1 MRAGTTLRRRLV
13 HLLAWPLLA
22 VLVASAVYDY
32 VQALQRT
39 QDDQD
44 RALARVAIA
53 LASRLDVD
61 ADDGLE
67 DDFGLHLTRTVAAMQ
82 RAEPQDRLAF
92 FVRHADGSTL
102 GGDAALAG
110 WIAASADDQAAF
122 ADQTRGGEVWRVAS
136 YAHESSLGRLQI
148 LVAETTHRR
157 ARQAR
162 RLMLDTLAPNVLL
175 VLLALGGV
183 LAGVR
188 LAMRPLDTVSRRIAT
203 RDPGDLGPVP
213 VEGLPGELTPFAGT
227 INQLLDRV
235 RESAAHQQAFLSNA
249 AHQLRTPLAGI
260 QTQLELAE
268 RDAPP
273 ALRERLTQV
282 RAALQR
288 LARSTHQMLA
298 LARSGPQAVQQE
310 ALEPL
315 DLAHLLEAAAD
326 DWLDAALAAGVELQF
341 DARPVRVRGSRW
353 LLRELLANLIH
364 NAIQHTPRG
373 ASVHVSC
380 GLDGDG
386 ARLAV
391 KDGGPGIPAGERA
404 RVLERFYQRPGREG
418 GSGLGLSIVDEV
430 ARRHGAR
437 LELGDAGAGPG
448 TGLRVTVR
456 FPSRV

>member
-1 MRAGTTLRRRLV
+1 MTTLRRRLV
-13 HLLAWPLLA
+13 HLVAWPLLA

-44 RALARVAIA
+44 RALVRVAIA

-61 ADDGLE
+61 ADDGLQ
-67 DDFGLHLTRTVAAMQ
+67 DDFGLHLKRTVAAMQ

-92 FVRHADGSTL
+92 FVRRADGSTL
-102 GGDAALAG
+102 GGDPALAS
-110 WIAASADDQAAF
+110 WIAPSEDDRAAF
-122 ADQTRGGEVWRVAS
+122 ADKAQGAEVWRVAS
-136 YAHESSLGRLQI
+136 YAHASPLGRLQ
-148 LVAETTHRR
+148 LVVAETTHRR
-157 ARQAR
+157 ERQAR

-175 VLLALGGV
+175 VALALGGV

-188 LAMRPLDTVSRRIAT
+188 LGMRPLETVSRRIAE
-203 RDPGDLGPVP
+203 RAPDDLGPVP
-213 VEGLPGELTPFAGT
+213 LEGLPGELTPFAGT

-235 RESAAHQQAFLSNA
+235 RASAAQQQAFLSNA
-249 AHQLRTPLAGI
+249 AHQLRTPLTGI
-260 QTQLELAE
+260 QMQVELAE
-268 RDAPP
+268 RDATP

-282 RAALQR
+282 RHALHR

-298 LARSGPQAVQQE
+298 LARSGTQAVQQE

-315 DLAHLLEAAAD
+315 DLAHLLENAAD
-326 DWLDAALAAGVELQF
+326 DWLDAALAAGVDLQF
-341 DARPVRVRGSRW
+341 DPQPAQVRGSPW

-364 NAIQHTPRG
+364 NALQHTPRG
-373 ASVHVSC
+373 GSVRVSC
-380 GLDGDG
+380 GPDGVG
-386 ARLAV
+386 ACLGV
-391 KDGGPGIPAGERA
+391 EDSGPGIPPAERA

-437 LELGDAGAGPG
+437 LALEDAGTGSG

-456 FPSRV
+456 FPSRI